1 MIKRYFYFLF
11 FILIGFNSYAETTV
25 NFVDIKFLID
35 QSNSGKKIN
44 ELLID
49 LRKKETSKLKKM
61 QTNLKKQESEIKN
74 KNNILSK
81 EELEK
86 NITKLKTNINDY
98 NNLKNKKEIEFNK
111 KKTEYMNKLLLEI
124 NKIMISYIDKNSIDI
139 VIKKENLVTGKKELD
154 ITKYIL
160 DELNKKKINF

>member
-61 QTNLKKQESEIKN
+61 QTNLKKQESEIKS
-74 KNNILSK
+74 KKNILSK

>member
-160 DELNKKKINF
+160 DELNKKKN